1 MSKTDYRKT
10 LNMPDTPFP
19 MRGDLAKR
27 EPGWVAAW
35 QQQKLYQKIRK
46 ASAGRPRFVLHD
58 GPPYANGDIHI
69 GHAVNK
75 ILKDIIVRAKT
86 LAGFDAPYV
95 PGWDCHGLPIEHQIE
110 KTHGKHLPADRARE
124 LCRAFAAEQVE
135 RQKKDFIRLGVLGDW
150 DNPYLTMAFRNEA
163 DEIRSLGDLY
173 SLGYLFQGLKPVNW
187 CFDCASALAEAEVE
201 YQDKKSPAIDVGF
214 KLDPTERGRIAHAF
228 GIAALPAGDCW
239 TVIWTTT
246 PWTIPANQALNMH
259 PDFTYELVQTARGCL
274 ILAAELRAAA
284 LLRCGL
290 EGEVLGACQGAA
302 LAQVAFR
309 HPLYHRASPVYLGEY
324 VTLDA
329 GTGIVHSAPA
339 YGLEDYE
346 SCKKHGMHNDEIL
359 TPVQGDG
366 VFAAS
371 LPYFGG
377 MNVWKA
383 NAAIIAKLAEVG
395 ALFASSEITHSYM
408 HCWRHKTP
416 IIYRATT
423 QWFVGMDRAVDRPV
437 HSGQIDGNPPVPR
450 AALLSS
456 PASAAQ
462 SGALRN
468 PASAPLSGKG
478 GDEVG
483 SPAATH
489 GKHVTLRELA
499 LAAVEATTFYPD
511 WGKARLHAMIA
522 NRPDWCVSRQRN
534 WGVPIPFFLH
544 RETGEPHPRTLEL
557 LEAAAQRIEAGG
569 IDAWF
574 KLDAAELLGDEA
586 SQYDKMR
593 DTLDVWFDSGTTH
606 RTVLRGSHAAD
617 LDYPADL
624 YLEGSDQHRGWF
636 HSSLLTGAAID
647 GRAPYH
653 ALLTHGFVVDGKGM
667 KMSKSKG
674 NVVAPQKISDTLG
687 AEILRLW
694 VASTDYS
701 GELSIDEKTILPRVV
716 EVYRRL
722 RNTLRFL
729 LANTADF
736 DASKQMLPAAGW
748 LEVDRYA
755 LALTRRLQ
763 AQCVAD
769 YDRFEFHKVVQA
781 LMNFCSEDLGA
792 FYLDI
797 LKDRLYTAAG
807 DSRARRSAQSA
818 LWHILQSVTR
828 LMAPILSFTAE
839 EIWAT
844 LKQGDSVMLDTWH
857 TLPEQADES
866 ALLARWQALRAVR
879 ADVSRVLEDVRGSG
893 GIGSSL
899 QAEVKLRVD
908 ADDHELLAS
917 LGDDLKFV
925 FICSRVSL
933 EKVGTGDAAA
943 GAAIEAAPSAHPK
956 CARCW
961 HWREDVGSDGG
972 HPELCG
978 RCVSNL
984 FGSGEAR
991 EFA

>member
-1 MSKTDYRKT
+1 MTDYRKT

-27 EPGWVAAW
+27 EPGWIAAW
-35 QQQKLYQKIRK
+35 QAKRLYWKIRAVAK
-46 ASAGRPRFVLHD
+46 GRPRFVLHD

-75 ILKDIIVRAKT
+75 ILKDIIVRSKT

-110 KTHGKHLPADRARE
+110 KTHGKHLPADQARE
-124 LCRAFAAEQVE
+124 LCRSFAAEQVE

-163 DEIRSLGDLY
+163 DEIRAVGELY
-173 SLGYLFQGLKPVNW
+173 ARGYLFQGLKPVNW
-187 CFDCASALAEAEVE
+187 CFDCGSALAEAEVE
-201 YQDKKSPAIDVGF
+201 YQDKKSPAVDVGF
-214 KLDPTERGRIAHAF
+214 RLAAAERGRVAHAF
-228 GIAALPAGDCW
+228 GIAALPAGDCF

-246 PWTIPANQALNMH
+246 PWTIPSNQALNMH

-274 ILAAELRAAA
+274 ILAAELRGAA
-284 LLRCGL
+284 LQRYGL
-290 EGEVLGACQGAA
+290 VGEVLGACKGAA
-302 LAQVAFR
+302 LAQVEFR
-309 HPLYHRASPVYLGEY
+309 HPFYDRASPVYLGEY

-339 YGLEDYE
+339 YGLEDFD
-346 SCKKHGMHNDEIL
+346 SCRKHGMHNDEIL

-377 MNVWKA
+377 MFVWKA
-383 NAAIIAKLAEVG
+383 NAAIIEKLAEVG
-395 ALFASSEITHSYM
+395 SLFDSAEITHSYM

-423 QWFVGMDRAVDRPV
+423 QWFVGMDR
-437 HSGQIDGNPPVPR
+437 VP
-450 AALLSS
+450 AE
-456 PASAAQ
+456 
-462 SGALRN
+462 
-468 PASAPLSGKG
+468 G
-478 GDEVG
+478 GG
-483 SPAATH
+483 
-489 GKHVTLRELA
+489 TLRDKA
-499 LAAVEATTFYPD
+499 LAAVEATKFYPD

-544 RETGEPHPRTLEL
+544 KESGEPHPRTLEL
-557 LEAAAQRIEAGG
+557 IEAVAKRIEAQG

-574 KLDAAELLGDEA
+574 KLDAAELLGAEA
-586 SQYDKMR
+586 GQYDKMR

-606 RTVLRGSHAAD
+606 RTVLRGSHLEAGG
-617 LDYPADL
+617 YPADL

-647 GRAPYH
+647 GRAPYN

-736 DASKQMLPAAGW
+736 DAQGGKGAQMLPPAEW

-763 AQCVAD
+763 AQCTAD

-797 LKDRLYTAAG
+797 LKDRLYTAAEN
-807 DSRARRSAQSA
+807 SSARRSAQSA
-818 LWHILQSVTR
+818 LWHILQAVTR

-839 EIWAT
+839 EIWTT
-844 LKQGDSVMLDTWH
+844 LKQGESVMLDAWH
-857 TLPEQADES
+857 ELPAQADE
-866 ALLARWQALRAVR
+866 AELIGRWHQIRTVR
-879 ADVSRVLEDVRGSG
+879 GEVSRVLEDVRGTG

-899 QAEVKLRVD
+899 QAEVDLRVD
-908 ADDHELLAS
+908 ADTYELLAA
-917 LGDDLKFV
+917 LGEDLKFV
-925 FICSRVSL
+925 LICS
-933 EKVGTGDAAA
+933 KVTLARADGSDSGIVAT
-943 GAAIEAAPSAHPK
+943 PSAHAK

-961 HWREDVGSDGG
+961 HWREDVGHAAE

-984 FGSGEAR
+984 HGAGEAR
-991 EFA
+991 RFA